1 MENTVTIKLE
11 YEAAQELIT
20 ALDAVINEDSKN
32 GFLDIPEF
40 TSLYDLRNV
49 LLTKVGR
56 AE

>member
-1 MENTVTIKLE
+1 MENTVTINLE
-11 YEAAQELIT
+11 HEAAQELIS
-20 ALDAVINEDSKN
+20 AIDAVINEDSKS

-49 LLTKVGR
+49 LLDKVGR